1 MPTLQVKIPMLA
13 KGLTKDQPKAKVSNK
28 PDGGAMALG
37 GSNIYK
43 PPSKQEMHESAIHDE
58 VRQSMRKWVAGDITH
73 DKHKETIRRA
83 KKALKQVS
91 SVGLGVRKSKNDFTG
106 GKAD

>member
-1 MPTLQVKIPMLA
+1 MATLQVKIPMLA
-13 KGLTKDQPKAKVSNK
+13 KGLTKGQATATPK
-28 PDGGAMALG
+28 PEGGAMALG

-58 VRQSMRKWVAGDITH
+58 VRHSTRKWVAGEITAE
-73 DKHKETIRRA
+73 KHKETVRRA
-83 KKALKQVS
+83 KKALKMVS
-91 SVGLGVRKSKNDFTG
+91 SAGLGVRKSKNDFTG